1 MPSKLSRPIDASSPC
16 RAVQAMSF
24 LTLSLLL
31 ALAGMLSGC
40 GATAASA
47 PADARAT
54 KTAGAQATQTAQPV
68 SVAVAVSQHG
78 TLAARTVQLALRVT
92 ITNRTSQSIAIAT
105 LGCPMPTIVI
115 ELHDA
120 AGTTI
125 WQNYARYVA
134 CPFIAI
140 ATHDDWTI
148 AAGAWVS
155 RTYPMPLFQ
164 SGVTGV
170 LSRWVGTG
178 SPDALRAGVPYTVVA
193 EVLLW
198 HQGAL
203 SDIDRQG
210 VPQGRNVAGQ
220 ATIDFT

>member
-1 MPSKLSRPIDASSPC
+1 
-16 RAVQAMSF
+16 MSF
-24 LTLSLLL
+24 LTLSLLF

-92 ITNRTSQSIAIAT
+92 INNRTSQPIAIANV
-105 LGCPMPTIVI
+105 GCPMPTIVI

-120 AGTTI
+120 AGTKL

-134 CPFIAI
+134 CPFIQTRDI
-140 ATHDDWTI
+140 WTI
-148 AAGAWVS
+148 AAGASVS
-155 RTYPMPLFQ
+155 QTPTADLFAP
-164 SGVTGV
+164 SIF
-170 LSRWVGTG
+170 SRWVGLG
-178 SPDALRAGVPYTVVA
+178 SPDALRAGVPFTVVA
-193 EVLLW
+193 EILLW
-198 HQGAL
+198 HQGTI

-220 ATIDFT
+220 ATFVFT